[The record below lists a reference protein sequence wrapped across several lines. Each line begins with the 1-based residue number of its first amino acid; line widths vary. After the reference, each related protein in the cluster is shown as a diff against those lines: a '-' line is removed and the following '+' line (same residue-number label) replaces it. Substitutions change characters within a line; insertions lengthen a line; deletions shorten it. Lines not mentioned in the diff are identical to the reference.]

1 MPGEIAPSLASP
13 VDKVPDGAPWLHE
26 IKWDGYRLIAFLRDG
41 KARLQTRNG
50 LDWTRRFPGI
60 AKAVAALPVDTAIL
74 DGEAVIED
82 ESGASSFAALQQALS
97 RDTNT
102 VAADAVFYAFDLL
115 YVDGADLRSRPLGER
130 KERLAGLVPS
140 GTDGTLRLSEHL
152 EANGSAMVRH
162 ACRLGL
168 EGVISKRRD
177 RPYRSGRTED
187 WVKTKCTDRQEFVI
201 VGYVPST
208 AVKNA
213 IGSLVLGM
221 FEAGTLVYAG
231 RTGTGFT
238 ADLARDLAKRL
249 DPLRTAAPPFGA
261 KLTADQRRGVVWVR
275 PELVGEVEFRG
286 WTAERVV
293 RHAAF
298 KGLREDKSAREVVR
312 EDHLMAAKRS
322 GGTKA
327 NGKPAAKTPA
337 RKGAAVPSVRD
348 GEVAGVRLSH
358 PDRVLWEEQGL
369 TKQGL
374 AEFYVGVADWLLP
387 HIVDRPLALVR
398 CPSGQEKG
406 CFFQKHSWAGLDAH
420 VEREMV
426 RDEDGEEEVL
436 LVRDI
441 RGVVALVQAGVLEI
455 HPWGARLSDLERPD
469 RITFDFDPSEDVPW
483 EHVLDGARELR
494 ERLTALDLESFPK
507 TTGGKGLHVVVP
519 LTPAAGWDDV
529 KAFARGL
536 AEAMEADSPGRYLA
550 KATKSARTGR
560 IFIDYLRNGRG
571 ATAVA
576 AYSTRA
582 RPGAPVSTPLA
593 WDELSP
599 ALRSNRFTVS
609 NLPARLGALR
619 KDPWAELWTVK
630 QTLPKGQGRRKR
642 R

>member
-1 MPGEIAPSLASP
+1 M
-13 VDKVPDGAPWLHE
+13 PDGAQWLHE

-312 EDHLMAAKRS
+312 EDHLMSAKRS

-327 NGKPAAKTPA
+327 NGKPAAKASA

-348 GEVAGVRLSH
+348 GEVAGVRLTH

-374 AEFYVGVADWLLP
+374 AEFYVGVADWILP

-420 VEREMV
+420 VAREMV

-455 HPWGARLSDLERPD
+455 HPWGATLDDIEQPGPHRCSTS
-469 RITFDFDPSEDVPW
+469 IPSEDVP
-483 EHVLDGARELR
+483 GRRSSTARASCASAS
-494 ERLTALDLESFPK
+494 TALGLESFVK

-519 LTPAAGWDDV
+519 LHARRRLGRGQGVRARRSPRPWRRTARTAISRRPRRRPRRARSSSTTCATAAARPRLPPTRPAP
-529 KAFARGL
+529 AR
-536 AEAMEADSPGRYLA
+536 ARRCRRRSPGTSSR
-550 KATKSARTGR
+550 RR
-560 IFIDYLRNGRG
+560 I
-571 ATAVA
+571 
-576 AYSTRA
+576 
-582 RPGAPVSTPLA
+582 
-593 WDELSP
+593 
-599 ALRSNRFTVS
+599 RSNHFTVS